1 MFFWKHTK
9 KGEPQPRGLD
19 DISPSLRTNLHW
31 LKEDIFVHDQT
42 IAYRGFKTSDPH
54 PRECVLIYADNMV
67 KHEYLSQFV
76 LRPMMRS
83 SLPKHLRGEELA
95 HYAAE
100 RILESDGAEFITRY
114 SEIGDKLMDGVG
126 VILIDGCPVA
136 VVVDAQGWA
145 KRAVTEPPS
154 ESVVRGPRQGF
165 SEDLGVNISLVRLR
179 LSSPNFKTRFL
190 HVGTQSKTRVA
201 ILYLDNVT
209 SMELVEEVE
218 RRIKAIDIDA
228 VLDSGYIQELI
239 QDSPYSPFPTIG
251 QTERPDVVAAKVL
264 EGRVAVLVDGSP
276 FALTMPYLLVEAFQA
291 NEDYYNHW
299 ITATFHRLVR
309 YISFFVTTATP
320 AIYIALISYHPQLIP
335 TNLVI
340 SISAARKNVPFP
352 GIVEVIAMGLVF
364 EILREGGVRLPRP
377 IGQAISIV
385 GAIVLGDAAVS
396 ASLVSAPMIIVVGLT
411 GVAGFVVPS
420 LNDLAVLIR
429 LSLVLL
435 AAALGLY
442 GFVFVV
448 IAFLLLLSSM
458 ESFGVPY
465 LSTMTTLVPQD
476 LKDTVVRVP
485 WWQMVLRPRYLASK
499 DRQRLQGQAGGTER

>member
-1 MFFWKHTK
+1 MFFWKRTK
-9 KGEPQPRGLD
+9 PNAPKPRGLD
-19 DISPSLRTNLHW
+19 CLSSSLEVNLYW
-31 LKEDIFVHDQT
+31 FKEDIFANDET
-42 IAYRGFKTSDPH
+42 IAYRRFKTKGAH
-54 PRECVLIYADNMV
+54 PRDCVLIYADNMV

-76 LRPMMRS
+76 LRPMLRAA
-83 SLPKHLRGEELA
+83 LPKNLKGEEIANYLV
-95 HYAAE
+95 E
-100 RILESDGAEFITRY
+100 QVLESDGSEFVF
-114 SEIGDKLMDGVG
+114 SFGEIGDKVMDGVG
-126 VILIDGCPVA
+126 VILVDGCSVG

-165 SEDLGVNISLVRLR
+165 GEDLGVNISLVRLR
-179 LSSPNFKTRFL
+179 LSSPNFKTKFL

-209 SMELVEEVE
+209 SMDLVAEVQ
-218 RRIKAIDIDA
+218 RRIEAMKIDA
-228 VLDSGYIQELI
+228 VLDSGYIQEYI
-239 QDSPYSPFPTIG
+239 QDAPYSPFPTIG
-251 QTERPDVVAAKVL
+251 QTERPDVVAAKIL

-299 ITATFHRLVR
+299 IYASFHRIIR
-309 YISFFVTTATP
+309 YISFFITTSTP
-320 AIYIALISYHPQLIP
+320 AIYISLISYHPQLIP

-340 SISAARKNVPFP
+340 SISAARKSVPFP
-352 GIVEVIAMGLVF
+352 GIVEVVAMGLVF

-377 IGQAISIV
+377 VGQAISIV
-385 GAIVLGDAAVS
+385 GAIVLGEAAVS

-429 LSLVLL
+429 LFLVFL
-435 AAALGLY
+435 AAGLGLF
-442 GFVFVV
+442 GFIFGV
-448 IAFLLLLSSM
+448 IAITLLLSSM

-476 LKDTVVRVP
+476 VKDTIVRVP
-485 WWQMVLRPRYLASK
+485 WWQMSLRPRYLATK
-499 DRQRLQGQAGGTER
+499 DRRRLENREENQRS